1 MGELTFENHLTDTL
15 CHLLCWQARHHVQE
29 KVVKLLEEICG
40 ADANEWNAKKPT
52 IDAIMV

>member
-1 MGELTFENHLTDTL
+1 VGELTFENHLTDTL
-15 CHLLCWQARHHVQE
+15 CHLLCWQARHLVQE